1 MCAYSE
7 SPNTGPLTPLSFSF
21 PSLLPA
27 HFLRA
32 HECMHKDKVAV
43 LIARSTNAKG
53 RKEGRK
59 KWNYAVCVHTPLC
72 QSVTLQMPQG
82 KERRE
87 PGQKIIIFAV
97 LTAKAKGSE

>member
-53 RKEGRK
+53 RKERRKEEMELCGVCPFTTLSVSHTPNATRQRK
-59 KWNYAVCVHTPLC
+59 KGARAKNNHIC
-72 QSVTLQMPQG
+72 SVD
-82 KERRE
+82 
-87 PGQKIIIFAV
+87 
-97 LTAKAKGSE
+97 S